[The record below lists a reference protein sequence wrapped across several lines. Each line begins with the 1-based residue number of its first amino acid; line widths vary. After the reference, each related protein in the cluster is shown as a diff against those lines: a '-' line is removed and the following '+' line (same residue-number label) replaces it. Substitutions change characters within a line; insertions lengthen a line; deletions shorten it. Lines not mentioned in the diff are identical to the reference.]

1 MSGRRSEFL
10 GRGTVSMTLRCTVV
24 HACPEYLRGDRLNY
38 FRVPLGVNVPLTIER
53 SIIKA
58 PVNSVDPPPPWISL
72 FPRAN
77 SRADVLRS
85 QQPRGKSDGS
95 KPRPGLGKNR
105 RIWPHERHRNH
116 LPIRFAGISF
126 LRIGICCTRALRNRK
141 RSHAVSFLV

>member
-1 MSGRRSEFL
+1 MGRRSEFL

-38 FRVPLGVNVPLTIER
+38 FRVPLGVNDRTIDNKSARQFRR
-53 SIIKA
+53 S
-58 PVNSVDPPPPWISL
+58 SPPRISL

-77 SRADVLRS
+77 SRADVSRS

>member
-38 FRVPLGVNVPLTIER
+38 FRVPLGVNDRTIDNKSARLFRR
-53 SIIKA
+53 S
-58 PVNSVDPPPPWISL
+58 SPPSN
-72 FPRAN
+72 FSFSARQFAGG
-77 SRADVLRS
+77 S